1 MNEVYNLRIGDMLY
15 NDKAYGTAGE
25 VEKANIVGVIYKMT
39 PKYIYYAVCA
49 RKHND
54 PEGEHFVT
62 KDNRAKKSTI
72 YNSIRSGSVGIS
84 YSNGTKRRR
93 KIESFS

>member
-15 NDKAYGTAGE
+15 NDKAYGPGGE
-25 VEKANIVGVIYKMT
+25 VESANIVGIVYKMT

-49 RKHND
+49 RQRND
-54 PEGEHFVT
+54 PEGQHFVT
-62 KDNRAKKSTI
+62 KDNRSKKTTI
-72 YNSIRSGSVGIS
+72 YNSIRAGTVGIS

-93 KIESFS
+93 KIEDFS

>member
-15 NDKAYGTAGE
+15 NDRAYGE
-25 VEKANIVGVIYKMT
+25 DNKVEKANIVGVIYKMT

-54 PEGEHFVT
+54 PDGEHFVT
-62 KDNRAKKSTI
+62 KDNRSKKTTI

-93 KIESFS
+93 KIEDFS